1 MRRNG
6 MLLIKNI
13 GLLAT
18 PEGSESLC
26 GARQRD
32 CRKLKNAAVLIDD
45 GRVVSVTD
53 NGVLPEYSAYADIID
68 AGGALVTPGLIDAHT
83 HLIFGGWRAHEV
95 PLKIAGASYLD
106 ILNAGGGILSTL
118 VHTRNASEDELFLRA
133 KRFLSEMLSLG
144 VTTVEAKS
152 GYGLNLEDELKEL
165 RVIRRLGR
173 NAPQDLASTFMG
185 AHAVPGEFAGNADG
199 YIDFLIETVLPRVA
213 EEGLADF
220 CDVFLESSVF
230 NVEQSRRL
238 LLAAQKLGL
247 RSKIH
252 ADEIDAL
259 GGSELAG
266 ELGAISAEHLI
277 ATRDSGIE
285 AMAGSKVTA
294 VLLPQTSLYLNKSF
308 ARARDMISSGVPVAI
323 ATDFNPG
330 SCPSLNLQLSMN
342 LAYLRYRMYP
352 EEILNA
358 VTLNAACAIGMG
370 DRIGSIERGKQ
381 ADLVIWNADSLEMLC
396 YRMGSNQVKT
406 VVKKGT
412 VYETH

>member
-1 MRRNG
+1 

-26 GARQRD
+26 GAQQRD
-32 CRKLKNAAVLIDD
+32 CRKLENAAILIDD
-45 GRVVSVTD
+45 GRIVSVTG

-68 AGGALVTPGLIDAHT
+68 AGGALVTPGLVDAHT

-118 VHTRNASEDELFLRA
+118 VHTRDSSEDELFLRA
-133 KRFLSEMLSLG
+133 KRFLGEMLSFG

-173 NAPQDLASTFMG
+173 NVPQDLVSTFMG
-185 AHAVPGEFAGNADG
+185 AHAIPGEFAGNANG
-199 YIDFLIETVLPRVA
+199 YIDFIIETVLPRVA
-213 EEGLADF
+213 EEELADF

-266 ELGAISAEHLI
+266 EIGAISAEHLI

-285 AMAGSKVTA
+285 AMAKSKVTA
-294 VLLPQTSLYLNKSF
+294 VLLPQTSLYLNKDF
-308 ARARDMISSGVPVAI
+308 ARARDMISAGVPVAV

-370 DRIGSIERGKQ
+370 GSIGSIERGKQ
-381 ADLVIWNADSLEMLC
+381 ADLVIWNTDSLEMLC

-406 VVKKGT
+406 VVKKGI